1 MILIDTNV
9 LVDVVDEREPFSE
22 ASTRFLDLISARVE
36 PACVAW
42 HTISNLHYVAKPD
55 PDGPDI
61 LSFIEDLANLV
72 TVVPTSNADLLRALR
87 LPMTNDFEDA
97 LQVAAAM
104 AADARLIV
112 TRNLN
117 HFRNSPI
124 RAVSPEDAIAELTRP
139 N

>member
-1 MILIDTNV
+1 MIHIDTDV
-9 LVDVVDEREPFSE
+9 LVDAANDREPFSE
-22 ASTRFLDLISARVE
+22 ASTRFLDLISVGIE

-42 HTISNLHYVAKPD
+42 HTISNLHYVARPKPES
-55 PDGPDI
+55 PDI
-61 LSFIEDLANLV
+61 RSFIEGLAKLV

-87 LPMTNDFEDA
+87 LPMKDDFEDA

>member
-1 MILIDTNV
+1 MILIDTNI

-22 ASTRFLDLISARVE
+22 ASARFLDLISARVE

-42 HTISNLHYVAKPD
+42 HTISNLHYVATPD

-61 LSFIEDLANLV
+61 LTFIEDLANLV
-72 TVVPTSNADLLRALR
+72 TVVPTTNADLLRALR
-87 LPMTNDFEDA
+87 LPMRDFEDA
-97 LQVAAAM
+97 MQVAAAL

-117 HFRNSPI
+117 HFRNSPV
-124 RAVSPEDAIAELTRP
+124 RAASPEDAIAELS
-139 N
+139 

>member
-1 MILIDTNV
+1 LILIDTNV
-9 LVDVVDEREPFSE
+9 LVDVVDEREPFTE

-42 HTISNLHYVAKPD
+42 HTISNLHYVARPN

-61 LSFIEDLANLV
+61 LTFIEDLANLV
-72 TVVPTSNADLLRALR
+72 TVVPTTNSDLLRALR
-87 LPMTNDFEDA
+87 LPMRDFEDA
-97 LQVAAAM
+97 MQVTAAM

-117 HFRNSPI
+117 HFRNSPN
-124 RAVSPEDAIAELTRP
+124 RAVSPEDAIAELS
-139 N
+139 

>member
-87 LPMTNDFEDA
+87 LPMRDFEDA
-97 LQVAAAM
+97 MQVAAAM
-104 AADARLIV
+104 AAGARLIV

-124 RAVSPEDAIAELTRP
+124 RAVSPEDAIAKLT
-139 N
+139 

>member
-1 MILIDTNV
+1 MILIDTNI
-9 LVDVVDEREPFSE
+9 LVDVVDEREPFSD

-42 HTISNLHYVAKPD
+42 HTISNLHYVARPD

-61 LSFIEDLANLV
+61 LTFIEDLANLV
-72 TVVPTSNADLLRALR
+72 TVVPTTNADLLRALR
-87 LPMTNDFEDA
+87 LPMRDFEDA
-97 LQVAAAM
+97 MQVAAAL

-124 RAVSPEDAIAELTRP
+124 RAVSPEDAVAELS
-139 N
+139 

>member
-1 MILIDTNV
+1 MILIDTNI
-9 LVDVVDEREPFSE
+9 LVDVVDEREPFTE
-22 ASTRFLDLISARVE
+22 ASTGFLDLISAGVE

-42 HTISNLHYVAKPD
+42 HTISNLHYVARPN

-72 TVVPTSNADLLRALR
+72 TVVPTTNADLLRALR
-87 LPMTNDFEDA
+87 LPMRDFEDA
-97 LQVAAAM
+97 MQVAAAM

-117 HFRNSPI
+117 HFRNSPV
-124 RAVSPEDAIAELTRP
+124 RAVSPEDAITELS
-139 N
+139 

>member
-9 LVDVVDEREPFSE
+9 LVDVIDEREPFSE

-36 PACVAW
+36 TACVAW

-61 LSFIEDLANLV
+61 LSFIEDLANLANLV

-124 RAVSPEDAIAELTRP
+124 RAVSPEDAIAELS
-139 N
+139 